1 VNILD
6 YIYYRL
12 FYVLQKTNAKD
23 IAEYVAS
30 IWLVVLLGLNII
42 VVVGDFIINPLKH
55 ISSKAYGL
63 ILFAPLMLL
72 MYFLFLRGKRYLQ
85 IVEQY
90 ANETKQQRMRG
101 HLILIA
107 YLVTTFAALILL

>member
-1 VNILD
+1 M
-6 YIYYRL
+6 
-12 FYVLQKTNAKD
+12 QKTNAKD

-30 IWLVVLLGLNII
+30 IWLVVLISTNII
-42 VVVGDFIINPLKH
+42 VILKKLGF
-55 ISSKAYGL
+55 SPVGL
-63 ILFAPLMLL
+63 ISFRQYAIILFTPLILL
-72 MYFLFLRGKRYLQ
+72 IYLFFLRGKRYLQ

-107 YLVTTFAALILL
+107 YIVATFSALILL